1 MNYYK
6 VGVKC
11 GHVGRKCYINKY
23 LYIKAESGKDAALK
37 ARNTPRVKHDW
48 KNAINSV
55 ELISKNEYLSGLVQ
69 QSQDLYFSVTNSS
82 EQRLLGAV
90 DDEQVIRC
98 EQIEKK
104 KKDKDFMFYNKMAK
118 IQQKDIKMQFNDCFE
133 VEVIYG

>member
-1 MNYYK
+1 M
-6 VGVKC
+6 
-11 GHVGRKCYINKY
+11 
-23 LYIKAESGKDAALK
+23 
-37 ARNTPRVKHDW
+37 
-48 KNAINSV
+48 
-55 ELISKNEYLSGLVQ
+55 Q